1 MKTQSETMACRLLKL
16 LKRRYVT
23 PLDALRE
30 VQCLSLAQRV
40 SQWRA
45 AGISIDDK
53 WVNLAGGKRV
63 KAYKL
68 ASPIKA
74 TASIGA

>member
-1 MKTQSETMACRLLKL
+1 MKKDTMEARLLKL
-16 LKRRYVT
+16 LRRKWVT

-45 AGISIDDK
+45 AGIAITDK
-53 WVNLAGGKRV
+53 WVELSGGKRV
-63 KAYKL
+63 KAYRVS
-68 ASPIKA
+68 A
-74 TASIGA
+74 